1 MATETDI
8 VDSFNE
14 SRVRTGKD
22 PIDALLAAGMMAA
35 ANVQSEGVKKAAA
48 EEGAAQPSPV
58 YTINPEKGTFSVKDR
73 PITDLMEKGGR
84 DAAKPIDDVKS
95 IIQQR
100 YERGKAAGLLT
111 DKDNPYAPEIED
123 GLTGYREMY
132 RGSREIGNDPIT
144 SALYGLL
151 GKTRMTNPQEQAAD
165 LRRDRINRVN
175 DVVAPLEQEAQKQRN
190 MATAE
195 RRGGFAAL
203 NTILDNGAGQYD
215 SPESA
220 IEAAKGQVTG
230 AGFAWDDAYAEPVRQ
245 RFLSDRAAITKA
257 RTSEFN
263 AKVTGMKDEDIRGY
277 GGNFEA
283 WLADN
288 DPDGSMPAF
297 QRGRAQKRF
306 EGILSETKEKEKK
319 EAAAEAKRELEA
331 SKAAA
336 REARAAAAA
345 ERAADAAERANR
357 GEARTVATDERKQKA
372 SAIEDVVKRI
382 EENNKLIEANQRA
395 FAKSENEQE
404 DRVLQEQNRGKV
416 EENKALRAQLD
427 TMLGKKPAAAK
438 PAAAAPKAPAQQAYA
453 PRVEAGIT
461 AYMQARGI
469 DRAAAIAELKKNGKL
484 Q

>member
-111 DKDNPYAPEIED
+111 DKDNPYAPDLED
-123 GLTGYREMY
+123 GLAGYKEMY

-151 GKTRMTNPQEQAAD
+151 GKTRMTNPQAQAAD

-190 MATAE
+190 VAASE

-288 DPDGSMPAF
+288 DPDGTMPAF
-297 QRGRAQKRF
+297 QRGRAEKRF
-306 EGILSETKEKEKK
+306 TGLLQETKDKEKK
-319 EAAAEAKRELEA
+319 EAETERRRQESEVRAE
-331 SKAAA
+331 A
-336 REARAAAAA
+336 REARAEASSLRAEAASL
-345 ERAADAAERANR
+345 RAQSSADASVKAKEAE
-357 GEARTVATDERKQKA
+357 QKA
-372 SAIEDVVKRI
+372 KAIDDVVNKI
-382 EENNKLIEANQRA
+382 EANNKTIEANQRA
-395 FAKSENEQE
+395 FAKSENAEE
-404 DRVLQEQNRGKV
+404 DTVLVGQTKGKI
-416 EENKALRAQLD
+416 EENKKLGAQLNALR
-427 TMLGKKPAAAK
+427 GKKAA
-438 PAAAAPKAPAQQAYA
+438 PAAAAPKAPAQQQAYA

-469 DRAAAIAELKKNGKL
+469 DRAAAVAELKKNGKL
-484 Q
+484 K